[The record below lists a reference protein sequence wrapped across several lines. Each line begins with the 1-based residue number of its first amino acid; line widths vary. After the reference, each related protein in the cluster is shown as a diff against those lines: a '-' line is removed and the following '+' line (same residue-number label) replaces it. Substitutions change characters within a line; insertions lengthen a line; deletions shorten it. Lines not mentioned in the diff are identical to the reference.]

1 MFEIGAQMLKYA
13 SFHKNKIKIGEGL
26 SYSLPEGEDFI
37 WVFASKLTDLETNK
51 LVADFD
57 LDLNVLKSYTRANH
71 SKRYSTKPFQFVFV
85 DYFLEKE
92 KFMSTKLLFILE
104 KNYLITIAPQ
114 HFAYYDELFDNLL
127 KELEN
132 CDTKKNINHLLYHFL
147 EEDTEENYDVLANT
161 EALIVSIERKL
172 ITNGKHMA
180 DVNEIISLKRE
191 LFHMTRRFWA
201 SAKIIFAIKKG
212 LTPIV
217 LDTGDLN
224 LFDDIYHT
232 FQHQLDIA
240 TAQKEMLADSLQIYT
255 ATISNQLATMSHSL
269 NKTMKFLTALTV
281 VLMIPTLIASI
292 YGMNFK
298 FIPFAEMTYGFYGII
313 GFMAVLLIGS
323 LGYFWRKDW
332 L

>member
-1 MFEIGAQMLKYA
+1 MLKYA
-13 SFHKNKIKIGEGL
+13 SFHKNKINIGEGL
-26 SYSLPEGEDFI
+26 SYSKPEGEDFI
-37 WVFASKLTDLETNK
+37 WIFASKIADLEIDK
-51 LVADFD
+51 LVADFN

-114 HFAYYDELFDNLL
+114 HFHYYDELFANLL

-172 ITNGKHMA
+172 VANGKHMA

-217 LDTGDLN
+217 LNTDDLN

-255 ATISNQLATMSHSL
+255 ATVSNQLATMSHTL

-281 VLMIPTLIASI
+281 ILMVPNLMASAF
-292 YGMNFK
+292 GMNFQH
-298 FIPFAEMTYGFYGII
+298 IPLADWTYGFYLMWGIMI
-313 GFMAVLLIGS
+313 LALIS
-323 LGYFWRKDW
+323 TAAYFWRKDW

>member
-1 MFEIGAQMLKYA
+1 MLKYA
-13 SFHKNKIKIGEGL
+13 QFHQNKANIGEGL
-26 SYSLPEGEDFI
+26 NYSMPKGDDFI
-37 WVFASKLTDLETNK
+37 WIFASKPTDLEVDK
-51 LVADFD
+51 LVSDFN
-57 LDLNVLKSYTRANH
+57 LDLNVFRSYTRANH

-92 KFMSTKLLFILE
+92 RFMSTKLLFILE

-114 HFAYYDELFDNLL
+114 HFHYYDELFANLL
-127 KELEN
+127 KELEG
-132 CDTKKNINHLLYHFL
+132 CETKKSINHLLYHFL

-161 EALIVSIERKL
+161 ESLIVNIERKL
-172 ITNGKHMA
+172 VSNGKHIA

-217 LDTGDLN
+217 LESDDIN

-240 TAQKEMLADSLQIYT
+240 TAQKEMLADALQIYT
-255 ATISNQLATMSHSL
+255 ATVSNQLASISTNL

-281 VLMIPTLIASI
+281 ILMVPNLIASAF
-292 YGMNFK
+292 GMNFK
-298 FIPFAEMTYGFYGII
+298 YIPLTDWAHGFSLAWGI
-313 GFMAVLLIGS
+313 MVLAL
-323 LGYFWRKDW
+323 LLTAAYFWRKDW